1 MVRWLERNGRIGHIK
16 LSKFSDIKSM
26 NVRGRRSDPLLR
38 GLCPRGRS
46 ASEDGGVRLL
56 SAAAGD
62 TALPGAAIASGAA
75 PAV

>member
-1 MVRWLERNGRIGHIK
+1 
-16 LSKFSDIKSM
+16 M

-62 TALPGAAIASGAA
+62 TALPGAAIAARAA